1 MAAPAPPPPGGAP
14 RAKRTGGRR
23 GTSDEDMMALFAHG
37 FRPFFLMAGIV
48 APVGVALWVL
58 SLAGAPVAEGPLP
71 MMRWHAHEM
80 LAGFVGAAMIGFL
93 MTAIPNWTG
102 RRGYSGPPLMLI
114 AAVFLAARLALLP
127 GSPVPLAVAA
137 ALALLP
143 LPATM
148 LLVLP
153 ALIRARTARLFGPP
167 LLVMGFWAGQVMML
181 GEATG
186 WWVSPGWATGQML
199 MADMALVLAGLI
211 GGRIVPAFTVNG
223 LRRAGRPVELAPL
236 PGVDRAA
243 ILALL
248 AVAAVDL
255 AAPGG
260 VLAGLVAA
268 AAAALVLLRM
278 SRWHGLRTLR
288 WPLLWV
294 LHLGYLLVALA
305 LALKAAALLAA
316 PSWASAWLHLQ
327 LAGALATMILA
338 VMTRATLGHTGRD
351 LVASRM
357 TTAAYL
363 ALLAAALLRVFGGEV
378 ARDVLH
384 AHVAA
389 AALWVLAFLL
399 FLRVYAPMLLGPRA
413 DGKPG

>member
-1 MAAPAPPPPGGAP
+1 
-14 RAKRTGGRR
+14 
-23 GTSDEDMMALFAHG
+23 MALFAHG

-48 APVGVALWVL
+48 APAGVALWVL
-58 SLAGAPVAEGPLP
+58 SLAGVPIADGPLP
-71 MMRWHAHEM
+71 MMRWHAHEL

-102 RRGYSGPPLMLI
+102 RRGYSGPPLMVI
-114 AAVFLAARLALLP
+114 AALFLAARLALLP
-127 GSPVPLAVAA
+127 GSPVPVAVAA
-137 ALALLP
+137 PLALLP

-148 LLVLP
+148 MLVLP
-153 ALIRARTARLFGPP
+153 ALVRARTARLFGPP
-167 LLVMGFWAGQVMML
+167 VLVMGFWAGQVMML
-181 GEATG
+181 AEEAG
-186 WWVSPGWATGQML
+186 WWATPGWATGQML
-199 MADMALVLAGLI
+199 MANIALVLVGLI
-211 GGRIVPAFTVNG
+211 GGRVVPAFTVNG

-243 ILALL
+243 ILALV
-248 AVAAVDL
+248 AVVAVDL
-255 AAPGG
+255 VAPGG

-268 AAAALVLLRM
+268 AAAGLVALRL

-305 LALKAAALLAA
+305 LALKAAALLGGL
-316 PSWASAWLHLQ
+316 PWASAWLHLQ
-327 LAGALATMILA
+327 VAGALATMILA

-357 TTAAYL
+357 TTAAYV
-363 ALLAAALLRVFGGEV
+363 ALLAAALLRVFGGEL
-378 ARDVLH
+378 AGDVLH
-384 AHVAA
+384 AHIAA

-399 FLRVYAPMLLGPRA
+399 FLAAYGPMLILPRA